1 MPMSN
6 RSWNRLLPLLTEK
19 TVKGSLAMDELKNQL
34 NALSCELER
43 LYQQLGSGI
52 YDNHG
57 QREIHQR
64 IQEIEHQFR
73 TAIDQEL
80 DV

>member
-1 MPMSN
+1 
-6 RSWNRLLPLLTEK
+6 
-19 TVKGSLAMDELKNQL
+19 MDELKNQL
-34 NALSCELER
+34 NALSCELEW

-52 YDNHG
+52 YDNQE